1 MAALGWGTS
10 RRSFFLAFFIA
21 CGDCPCNLKRYKIV
35 PPINVSKTA
44 TSEKLMVLTPFPPLD
59 IRGAGNSS
67 RNQPFPAPRY
77 RQVGCRLRFGHSAFA
92 AFAGG

>member
-1 MAALGWGTS
+1 M
-10 RRSFFLAFFIA
+10 RFLSLVAIFHVI
-21 CGDCPCNLKRYKIV
+21 CNVTKIV

-44 TSEKLMVLTPFPPLD
+44 TSEKLMVLTPFLPLG

-67 RNQPFPAPRY
+67 RNQSLPAPRY

>member
-1 MAALGWGTS
+1 
-10 RRSFFLAFFIA
+10 
-21 CGDCPCNLKRYKIV
+21 
-35 PPINVSKTA
+35 
-44 TSEKLMVLTPFPPLD
+44 MVLTPFLPLG